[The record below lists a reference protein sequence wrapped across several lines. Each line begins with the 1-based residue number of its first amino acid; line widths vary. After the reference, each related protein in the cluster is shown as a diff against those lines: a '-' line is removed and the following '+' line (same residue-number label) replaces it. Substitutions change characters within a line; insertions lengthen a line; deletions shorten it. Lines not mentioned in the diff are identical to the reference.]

1 MKLTD
6 AKVAISVFSRAPIPG
21 KTKRRL
27 IPALGPHG
35 AAELHKRMLRK
46 VLEAALTHE
55 PALVTLVCTP
65 ATEHPFFLALK
76 AELGVELV
84 AQQGSDL
91 GERMAGELSRC
102 LLAHD
107 AAVVV
112 GSDCPFIERRDYRQA
127 FDGLTSSSTVAIGP
141 SLDGGYYLIGLNEP
155 VPALFSN
162 MTWGSDSVFE
172 TTRRRIESLGLEWIR
187 LRDKPDIDRPED
199 LPLLLGE

>member
-1 MKLTD
+1 
-6 AKVAISVFSRAPIPG
+6 
-21 KTKRRL
+21 
-27 IPALGPHG
+27 
-35 AAELHKRMLRK
+35 
-46 VLEAALTHE
+46 
-55 PALVTLVCTP
+55 
-65 ATEHPFFLALK
+65 
-76 AELGVELV
+76 
-84 AQQGSDL
+84 
-91 GERMAGELSRC
+91 MAGELSRC